1 MYLDPGSGSIILQAI
16 LTAVLGIGVFLKLNW
31 NRVKV
36 FVTRSKST
44 DTDTKET
51 SVERSED

>member
-31 NRVKV
+31 NRVKA